1 MKLTMR
7 ASRRLAAGVAVAC
20 AAIALPAAALAAS
33 GTPSRPATAAA
44 PACGAASTQVW
55 LGIPG
60 DGTAGAVFYELEF
73 SNIGHHTCSLFGYPG
88 VSAVNGH
95 GQQVGLPASH
105 SGVRHPVT
113 LTPGAT
119 SHVVMAI
126 GDAGAFCA
134 HPVPAAQLRVFP
146 PNQTHSQLVELHVQ
160 VCRHRVTMRV
170 LPVRPGTGI
179 PLFTIR

>member
-7 ASRRLAAGVAVAC
+7 ASRRLAAGVALAC

-33 GTPSRPATAAA
+33 STPSRPATAAA
-44 PACGAASTQVW
+44 PGCAAASTQVW

-60 DGTAGAVFYELEF
+60 NGTAGAVFYQLEI
-73 SNIGHHTCSLFGYPG
+73 SNVGHHTCSLFGYPG
-88 VSAVNGH
+88 VSAVNGS
-95 GQQVGLPASH
+95 GRQVGLPASH
-105 SGVRHPVT
+105 SGVRHTVI
-113 LTPGAT
+113 LRPGAT
-119 SHVVMAI
+119 SHVILAV

-146 PNQTHSQLVELHVQ
+146 PNQIHSQLVELHVQ
-160 VCRHRVTMRV
+160 VCPHRVTMRV

-179 PLFTIR
+179 PFFTIR